1 MITVENI
8 KSYLNID
15 FSDNDDY
22 LQLLLDAA
30 QTRATS
36 IIGVTLDTSEVDNAI
51 LEDIA
56 TMYQSRGD
64 SSTVNQSSIM
74 TYRRLS
80 TRPMF

>member
-1 MITVENI
+1 MITVENV

-15 FSDNDDY
+15 FTDNDDY

-36 IIGVTLDTSEVDNAI
+36 IIGVALDTSEVDNAI

>member
-1 MITVENI
+1 MITVENV

-15 FSDNDDY
+15 FTDNDDY

-36 IIGVTLDTSEVDNAI
+36 IIGVALDTSEVDNAI

-64 SSTVNQSSIM
+64 ASTVNQSSIM

>member
-1 MITVENI
+1 MITVENV

>member
-1 MITVENI
+1 MITVESI

-15 FSDNDDY
+15 FADNDDY
-22 LQLLLDAA
+22 IQSLLDAA
-30 QTRATS
+30 KTRATS
-36 IIGVTLDTSEVDNAI
+36 IIGKELDTAEVDNAMM
-51 LEDIA
+51 EDVA

>member
-1 MITVENI
+1 MITVESV

-15 FSDNDDY
+15 FADNDDY
-22 LQLLLDAA
+22 IQSLLDAA
-30 QTRATS
+30 KTRATS
-36 IIGVTLDTSEVDNAI
+36 IIGKELDTAEVDNAMI
-51 LEDIA
+51 EDIA

-80 TRPMF
+80 IRPMF

>member
-36 IIGVTLDTSEVDNAI
+36 IIGVTLDNSEVDNAI

-80 TRPMF
+80 NRPMF

>member
-1 MITVENI
+1 MITVENVKI
-8 KSYLNID
+8 YLNID

-22 LQLLLDAA
+22 IQLLLDAA